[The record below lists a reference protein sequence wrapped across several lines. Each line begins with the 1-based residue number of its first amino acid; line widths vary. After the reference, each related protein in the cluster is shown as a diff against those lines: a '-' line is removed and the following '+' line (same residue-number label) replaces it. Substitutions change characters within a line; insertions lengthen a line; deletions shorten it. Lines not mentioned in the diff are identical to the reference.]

1 MLKPAK
7 DSIATDLIVYLYRHI
22 SLVAGNSKPCCIT
35 YFSGARVV
43 YNTANNTVSRP
54 TDYCYSDRAFDLSF
68 VMTNRPSSVL

>member
-7 DSIATDLIVYLYRHI
+7 DSIATDMIVYLYQHI
-22 SLVAGNSKPCCIT
+22 SLVAGNSKPCYIT

-43 YNTANNTVSRP
+43 YNTVSRP

-68 VMTNRPSSVL
+68 VMTNRPSSLL